1 MPTDDTMN
9 LEELARQAGYDVDP
23 EGIAMPIYHADGS
36 ADERAQLTRFAA
48 LVQDDAARFL
58 EAHSRETYGAA
69 LREHNEAAAWLRALK
84 DKP

>member
-1 MPTDDTMN
+1 MTNITEDI
-9 LEELARQAGYDVDP
+9 LFAV
-23 EGIAMPIYHADGS
+23 
-36 ADERAQLTRFAA
+36 FAA
-48 LVQDDAARFL
+48 LVLEEAARFL